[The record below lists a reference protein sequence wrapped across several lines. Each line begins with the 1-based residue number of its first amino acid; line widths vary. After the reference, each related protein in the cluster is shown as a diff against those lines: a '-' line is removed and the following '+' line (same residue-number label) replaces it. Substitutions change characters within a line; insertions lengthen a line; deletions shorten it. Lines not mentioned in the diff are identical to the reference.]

1 MRVRRA
7 GARSQM
13 LSNEY
18 WASSFWET
26 KTERDQDTYTFI
38 HGPGVD
44 TVYHNMLI
52 PNKGN
57 GVKDLGG
64 GR

>member
-1 MRVRRA
+1 
-7 GARSQM
+7 M

-26 KTERDQDTYTFI
+26 KTKRDQDTYTFI